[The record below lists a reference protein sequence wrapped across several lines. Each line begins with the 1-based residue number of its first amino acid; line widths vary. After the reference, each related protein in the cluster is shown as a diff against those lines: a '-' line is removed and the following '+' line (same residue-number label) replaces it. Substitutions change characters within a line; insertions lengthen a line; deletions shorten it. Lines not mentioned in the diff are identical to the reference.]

1 MLLEGVFVGIVVL
14 PARVRLL
21 LTNTSAILIIV
32 GDLLTIEGV
41 GDEELG
47 VVLRDLLLASVST

>member
-1 MLLEGVFVGIVVL
+1 MLLEGVLVGIVVL

-21 LTNTSAILIIV
+21 LTNTSALLITV